1 MDRVTFGNK
10 KAKDILKGIVIVKVD
25 ADEQVNAQIY
35 KKYDVQ
41 LLPTLLFVD
50 PDGKKL
56 NQVNMASIDEL
67 AKAVQKAKSK
77 IK

>member
-1 MDRVTFGNK
+1 
-10 KAKDILKGIVIVKVD
+10 
-25 ADEQVNAQIY
+25 
-35 KKYDVQ
+35 VQ